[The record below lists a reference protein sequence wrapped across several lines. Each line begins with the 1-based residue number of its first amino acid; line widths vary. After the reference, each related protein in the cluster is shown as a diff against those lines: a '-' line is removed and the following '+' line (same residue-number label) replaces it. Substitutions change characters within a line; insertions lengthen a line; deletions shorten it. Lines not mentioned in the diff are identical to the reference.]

1 MLQKTSVIDLVTRS
15 KDGQQYDLVL
25 VVDSGEWRTKNA
37 LHALQEKINSYAS
50 YALDGAMVADYPESK
65 GRKKAILIQT
75 IDVPPEDAV
84 QFLVKVESLLKPE
97 GLPVRLERLA

>member
-1 MLQKTSVIDLVTRS
+1 MLQNTSVIDLVARS
-15 KDGQQYDLVL
+15 KDGRQYELVL
-25 VVDSGEWRTKNA
+25 VVDSGEWRGKDA
-37 LHALQEKINSYAS
+37 LRALQEKLNSYAS
-50 YALDGAMVADYPESK
+50 YALDGAMAADYPESE
-65 GRKKAILIQT
+65 GRDKSIRIQT